1 MPPTPAG
8 RLRRLDEELAE
19 TGLRSQGTNEFH
31 ALLLEEIDR
40 ALRPIVHERRIS
52 SGGTIIEPAS
62 DPATWATGAQLG
74 ITRGQLDHQPLMAA
88 RRFADG
94 LSCWLVRRVGGVNE
108 WMVFDRSAGSERD
121 LVVLAAVLDATIV
134 QRHPTGTVRV
144 VGTFGVLRW
153 RGLTWH
159 HEPPVSS

>member
-19 TGLRSQGTNEFH
+19 TGLQSQGTDEFH
-31 ALLLEEIDR
+31 ALLLEEIDH
-40 ALRPIVHERRIS
+40 ALRPVVHERRIS

-94 LSCWLVRRVGGVNE
+94 LSCWLVRRV
-108 WMVFDRSAGSERD
+108 
-121 LVVLAAVLDATIV
+121 
-134 QRHPTGTVRV
+134 
-144 VGTFGVLRW
+144 VGD
-153 RGLTWH
+153 
-159 HEPPVSS
+159 